1 MTTVFVPPGP
11 RGHPVLGSIREIQRD
26 NVSAFMHAFRHHGD
40 IVNFR
45 GPLRINLLAHPDHV
59 QHVLRDHH
67 KHYPR
72 PRKVQGCLSTI
83 VGDGL
88 VAAEGASWLRSRR
101 LTQPA
106 FHRDILRRFGETFT
120 RTTSEMLDDWERR
133 RGHGRPLDIKSEM
146 MHLSLANLARAL
158 FKADLTDAIARIE
171 PAVQG
176 ALSFTHRRMTSP
188 VDPLRMPSRARGR
201 FREALRTID
210 SVLYPM
216 IVARRRE
223 GGEDDLVSMLIDAK
237 DPASGEKFTDEQIRD
252 EVSGFFVA
260 GHETVSTALTWTWYL
275 LSLNPESRR
284 RLQDE
289 VDRTLAGR
297 LPTVDDLP
305 KLEYTTRVLQE
316 AMRLYPPIFVYMR
329 CAARDDRIG
338 GYHVPAGRWV
348 VVCPYVTHRHP
359 EFWDNPEGFAPE
371 RFTAENSA
379 GRHRMAYLPF
389 GAGPRKCIG
398 DSFAMLQMPLVV
410 AMVAQRFRLDLV
422 EGQRVFPE
430 PAISLR
436 PRDPMWMWLRPAEE
450 ASR

>member
-1 MTTVFVPPGP
+1 MTTALVPPGP

-26 NVSAFMHAFRHHGD
+26 NVSAFMDAFRHHGD

-45 GPLRINLLAHPDHV
+45 GPLRIQLLAHPDYV
-59 QHVLRDHH
+59 QHVLRDQH

-106 FHRDILRRFGETFT
+106 FHRDALRRFGETFT
-120 RTTSEMLDDWERR
+120 ATTAELLDGWQR
-133 RGHGRPLDIKSEM
+133 RGRDAGPVDVKSEM

-158 FKADLTDAIARIE
+158 FKTDLTEAITRIE
-171 PAVQG
+171 PAVQR
-176 ALSFTHRRMTSP
+176 ALAFTHRRMTSP
-188 VDPLRMPSRARGR
+188 VDPLRVPSQGR
-201 FREALRTID
+201 RRFLDALGTVN
-210 SVLYPM
+210 SVLHPM
-216 IVARRRE
+216 ITERRRT
-223 GGEDDLVSMLIDAK
+223 GGSDDLVGMLLGAT
-237 DPASGEKFTDEQIRD
+237 DPETGEAFTDAQIRD

-275 LSLNPESRR
+275 LSLNPESAR
-284 RLQDE
+284 RLRAEVDE
-289 VDRTLAGR
+289 VLAGR
-297 LPTVDDLP
+297 VPTVEDLP
-305 KLEYTTRVLQE
+305 KLTYTTMVVQE
-316 AMRLYPPIFVYMR
+316 AMRLFPPIFVYMR
-329 CAARDDRIG
+329 CAAQDDTIG

-359 EFWDNPEGFAPE
+359 EFWDNPEGFEPE
-371 RFTAENSA
+371 RFTPARSA
-379 GRHRMAYLPF
+379 DRHRMAYLPF

-398 DSFAMLQMPLVV
+398 DSFAMLQMPLVI
-410 AMVAQRFRLDLV
+410 AMIAQRFRLDLV
-422 EGQRVFPE
+422 EGQHVVPE

-436 PRDPMWMWLRPAEE
+436 PRDPMWMWLRPVEE
-450 ASR
+450 TS